1 MYLKIA
7 TYRDRE
13 RKWRE
18 EAAQGAEGI
27 SRQACLELADGYA
40 HLVAILERLAEPDG
54 GADHRHIPPSDGDSF
69 APHLL
74 GRATAALLW
83 GPTFTLSPMSQAYR
97 TRA

>member
-1 MYLKIA
+1 MYSKIA

-18 EAAQGAEGI
+18 EAAKETHGSREGCE
-27 SRQACLELADGYA
+27 ALADGYA

-69 APHLL
+69 APH
-74 GRATAALLW
+74 
-83 GPTFTLSPMSQAYR
+83 S
-97 TRA
+97 